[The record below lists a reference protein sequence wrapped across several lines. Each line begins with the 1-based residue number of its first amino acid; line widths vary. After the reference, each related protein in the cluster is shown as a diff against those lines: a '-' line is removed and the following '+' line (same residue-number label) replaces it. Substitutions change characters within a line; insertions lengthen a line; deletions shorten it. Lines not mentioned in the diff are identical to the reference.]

1 MTKKRTSLNSTS
13 LTPKP
18 LASSVYVHVP
28 EAPSPHKR
36 SIAVMSLFPFRPCER
51 SPAERREQRRPA
63 TRSTLEVA
71 KLQYGPTTP
80 LRYLCT
86 VVERSGSSN
95 QRIGAPGLEP
105 VTSSSLTGQRLEQ
118 RTDCR
123 PELLLDLNG
132 DGVLKPVRC
141 LSTCLHRSKDA
152 DREFPVRVY
161 RSPPPVPSQHGR
173 SDPGDPVQLSRP
185 RSTGGPRL

>member
-1 MTKKRTSLNSTS
+1 MEKGTSLNSTS
-13 LTPKP
+13 LTPKPKP

-36 SIAVMSLFPFRPCER
+36 SIAVTSLFPFRPCDR

-63 TRSTLEVA
+63 TRSTLQVA

-95 QRIGAPGLEP
+95 KRIGAPGLEP

-141 LSTCLHRSKDA
+141 LATCPHRSEDA
-152 DREFPVRVY
+152 DREFPVRVVQV
-161 RSPPPVPSQHGR
+161 SAPVPSQHGR
-173 SDPGDPVQLSRP
+173 SDPSDLVQL
-185 RSTGGPRL
+185 G

>member
-1 MTKKRTSLNSTS
+1 MEKGTSLNSTS
-13 LTPKP
+13 LTPKPKP

-36 SIAVMSLFPFRPCER
+36 SIAVTSLFPFRPCDR

-71 KLQYGPTTP
+71 KLQYGPTPP

-95 QRIGAPGLEP
+95 KRINAPGLEP

-123 PELLLDLNG
+123 PELLLDLNADELG
-132 DGVLKPVRC
+132 AMRISC
-141 LSTCLHRSKDA
+141 LRI
-152 DREFPVRVY
+152 P
-161 RSPPPVPSQHGR
+161 HGIC
-173 SDPGDPVQLSRP
+173 QE
-185 RSTGGPRL
+185 

>member
-1 MTKKRTSLNSTS
+1 MNCTNTVALTIWVTELAVERKGTSLNSTS
-13 LTPKP
+13 LTSKP

-28 EAPSPHKR
+28 EER
-36 SIAVMSLFPFRPCER
+36 SIAVMSLFPFRPCDR

-95 QRIGAPGLEP
+95 KRIGAPGLEP

-123 PELLLDLNG
+123 PESLLDLNADELG
-132 DGVLKPVRC
+132 AMRISC
-141 LSTCLHRSKDA
+141 LRIPHGICQERS
-152 DREFPVRVY
+152 
-161 RSPPPVPSQHGR
+161 
-173 SDPGDPVQLSRP
+173 
-185 RSTGGPRL
+185 